1 MSISQNFPNTRPSLN
16 LNFARSKTLDPR
28 ITFTRT
34 STGTY
39 VDESGV
45 IRTAVADEPRF
56 DHDPA
61 TGECLGLL
69 IEEERS
75 NLVRNN
81 TAQGAVVGTPG
92 TNPTNSYFF
101 ISPSGISR
109 EITSIGTENGITYFD
124 VRYYGTSTSTGEIS
138 WAPQPANI
146 TPVTAGQTVT
156 SSVYLK
162 YISGDFTNIS
172 NLSIRILDYGPGYLR
187 ESSTSYATSL
197 LQSSIPIRY
206 THTRTTGADTTGV
219 VFSITLNKNASGPV
233 DVTLRIGMPQIEI
246 GSFATSVIPTSGS
259 TATRTVDSVSM
270 TGTNFSSW
278 YNPSEGTIFANFM
291 GKTIR
296 PSLTFDRYIAIVG
309 NDPNLDEM
317 GFYTQ
322 TADGGGVYKKIGGN
336 ITNNANGQFS
346 GGFIAGGGGPD
357 FGGKAI
363 LAYKTDDAAYTIN
376 GATPITDNTVSLP
389 TFVALRIFGR
399 ARYQPEPSGHIS
411 QLLYYPTRLSNS
423 QLQTLTK

>member
-16 LNFARSKTLDPR
+16 LNFARSQTLDPR

-45 IRTAVADEPRF
+45 IRNAVANEPRF
-56 DHDPA
+56 DHDPV
-61 TGECLGLL
+61 TGECLGLM
-69 IEEERS
+69 IEEQRG

-138 WAPQPANI
+138 WAPQGANI

-197 LQSSIPIRY
+197 LQSSIPLRY

-233 DVTLRIGMPQIEI
+233 DVTIRIGMPQIEI
-246 GSFATSVIPTSGS
+246 GSFVTSVIPTSGS
-259 TATRTVDSVSM
+259 TVTRTPDNASM
-270 TGTNFSSW
+270 TGTNFSDW
-278 YNPSEGTIFANFM
+278 YNQSEGTIFCSANSNPGVTTSTSRIFYAFRNSASPS
-291 GKTIR
+291 GNFIRKWIWNGNTGLLLNSIYTSDGGPIAAEFSTSLETGNKKTAISYKQNDFAR
-296 PSLTFDRYIAIVG
+296 SYNGSVPLT
-309 NDPNLDEM
+309 
-317 GFYTQ
+317 
-322 TADGGGVYKKIGGN
+322 DGGGN
-336 ITNNANGQFS
+336 
-346 GGFIAGGGGPD
+346 
-357 FGGKAI
+357 
-363 LAYKTDDAAYTIN
+363 
-376 GATPITDNTVSLP
+376 TPIGINELQIGTNL
-389 TFVALRIFGR
+389 
-399 ARYQPEPSGHIS
+399 SGHIS
-411 QLLYYPTRLSNS
+411 QLTYYPVRLPNTT
-423 QLQTLTK
+423 LQTLTK